1 MRDQIGNAYL
11 ARKAIFSKGIRER
24 RLSIQE
30 IERMLPPDSLSALE
44 RWLLY
49 YSLRAAEVELVDEEE
64 AGELD
69 SRFPNP
75 GSRARGA

>member
-30 IERMLPPDSLSALE
+30 I
-44 RWLLY
+44 
-49 YSLRAAEVELVDEEE
+49 
-64 AGELD
+64 
-69 SRFPNP
+69 
-75 GSRARGA
+75 